1 VKETRFKEEQEN
13 FRSKENRIVGENKGR
28 RTKRRKMKQRKT
40 VKRKEETVEE
50 GGITRETREGWSLL
64 TVLKLRRGLKKY
76 K

>member
-1 VKETRFKEEQEN
+1 MKETRFKEEQEN